1 MWGHFGEAC
10 WCLCFGKPPYGAEFI
25 AWNVLLPV
33 FSSGALS
40 IPAQLNQS
48 LFPLAGVLIAEASKE
63 LEAEIAVPSFLIL
76 WRGRI
81 LWLISLILEVLEDV
95 WESVGDWGNS
105 GDWAKSATKSF
116 FMRGCT
122 KGPLNLVVPSD

>member
-10 WCLCFGKPPYGAEFI
+10 WCPCFGKPPYGAEFI

-76 WRGRI
+76 
-81 LWLISLILEVLEDV
+81 
-95 WESVGDWGNS
+95 
-105 GDWAKSATKSF
+105 
-116 FMRGCT
+116 
-122 KGPLNLVVPSD
+122 